1 MSVRPSIAAHEPR
14 GLLGALHS
22 MGQTLTEILQTR
34 GALFAVE
41 LREEIERRKR
51 MLALAALGFA
61 FLHTA
66 LLLVTLLVAVVFW
79 DTHRVAAIVAMT
91 ALYLGCGAVALRLD
105 GKCGGDHD
113 ERIVSVLAQSR
124 KCQGSTRARDN
135 ATA

>member
-1 MSVRPSIAAHEPR
+1 MIATAPPASQ
-14 GLLGALHS
+14 GLVAALRAA
-22 MGQTLTEILQTR
+22 GGTLIEILETR

-61 FLHTA
+61 FLHMA

-91 ALYLGCGAVALRLD
+91 ALYFGCGVVALRRLIAEADASPSPFAATLGELD
-105 GKCGGDHD
+105 QD
-113 ERIVSVLAQSR
+113 LASL
-124 KCQGSTRARDN
+124 RAP
-135 ATA
+135 A

>member
-91 ALYLGCGAVALRLD
+91 ALYLGCGAVALRSLTAEAEASPAPFAATLGELD
-105 GKCGGDHD
+105 QD
-113 ERIVSVLAQSR
+113 LASL
-124 KCQGSTRARDN
+124 RAP
-135 ATA
+135 A

>member
-1 MSVRPSIAAHEPR
+1 MIVRPATAPAASQ
-14 GLLGALHS
+14 GLVAALRAA
-22 MGQTLTEILQTR
+22 GGTLLDILETR

-91 ALYLGCGAVALRLD
+91 ALYCGCGAMALRRLIAEAEASPAPFAATLGELD
-105 GKCGGDHD
+105 QD
-113 ERIVSVLAQSR
+113 LASL
-124 KCQGSTRARDN
+124 RAP
-135 ATA
+135 A